1 MEIEICKKYPTYVKL
16 KKTKNRKE
24 IIFETMIHLEIKKY
38 IYKTSIEK
46 HLSDKGSTEIK
57 HRAFSNDNKKYIL
70 KFRF

>member
-1 MEIEICKKYPTYVKL
+1 MQKISNLCKTEENKEQKGNNIWNYDPPWN
-16 KKTKNRKE
+16 KKK
-24 IIFETMIHLEIKKY
+24 